1 MGVKPNQMPSK
12 NSSTNI
18 HKTVVNLRTP
28 EGFQKTYQQNHLV
41 VYRFI
46 YGLHGGP
53 TEDVEDLTTTT
64 FLRAWKA
71 RHRFQGDQGA
81 ALGWLLKIAR
91 NLVIDSQRRRGRREN
106 PVDIETQILSSKDL
120 TPEEHV
126 FQQEQVSILWN
137 LLVQLPNHHREII
150 TLRYLLGWK
159 VKDIAKHLGKKENS
173 ISVTIRRII
182 KKLQT
187 EWPNP

>member
-1 MGVKPNQMPSK
+1 MPSK
-12 NSSTNI
+12 NSPTNI
-18 HKTVVNLRTP
+18 QKTVVDLQTHG
-28 EGFQKTYQQNHLV
+28 GFQETYQQYHLV
-41 VYRFI
+41 VYRYI
-46 YGLHGGP
+46 YGLPGGP
-53 TEDVEDLTTTT
+53 NEDVEDLTTTT

-71 RHRFQGDQGA
+71 RYRFQGDQGA

-91 NLVIDSQRRRGRREN
+91 NLVIDSQRRKGRREN
-106 PVDIETQILSSKDL
+106 PVDIETQILTSKDL
-120 TPEEHV
+120 TPEEQV
-126 FQQEQVSILWN
+126 FQREQVSILWN
-137 LLVQLPNHHREII
+137 LLTQLPNNHREII

-159 VKDIAKHLGKKENS
+159 VKDIANHLGKNENS

>member
-1 MGVKPNQMPSK
+1 MNPPSHNQQ
-12 NSSTNI
+12 
-18 HKTVVNLRTP
+18 TVLNLRTP
-28 EGFQKTYQQNHLV
+28 EGFQKIYQQYHLAV
-41 VYRFI
+41 FRYI

-71 RHRFQGDQGA
+71 RQRFRGDQGA

-106 PVDIETQILSSKDL
+106 PVNIETQIISSKDL

-126 FQQEQVSILWN
+126 FQREQVTTLWN
-137 LLVQLPNHHREII
+137 LLLQLPNHHREII

-159 VKDIAKHLGKKENS
+159 VKAIAEHLGKNENS
-173 ISVTIRRII
+173 ISVTIRRIL
-182 KKLQT
+182 KKLQK